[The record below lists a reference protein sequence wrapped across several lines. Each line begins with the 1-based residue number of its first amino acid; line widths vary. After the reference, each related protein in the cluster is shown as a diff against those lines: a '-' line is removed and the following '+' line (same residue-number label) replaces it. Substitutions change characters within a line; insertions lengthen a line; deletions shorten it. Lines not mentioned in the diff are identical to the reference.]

1 MQTHMPVN
9 LSATVRRALSDARLT
24 SDEVTQL
31 KEAVRRGEVKPEE
44 LTALS
49 QRYGDL
55 FQAGAGQS
63 LKAISPPQAHVTI
76 SAPVRSIGDSRS
88 AADVLNGSRT
98 LKQGA
103 GSPKD
108 AVLVF
113 QRALN
118 ALANRMEKP
127 QWALLGSGADGGFG
141 PETAK
146 AVQAFQADNGLPVT
160 GVIDQMTGLKMEAL
174 MMKNAPPAVG
184 GVLGASLPVPDGDRI
199 AQAARDL
206 VATRAQDYGV
216 PGVWKSPNPNV
227 PGNRVPGQTEVG
239 AKDRWKCNLFGMDSL
254 YAGGA
259 QPPHYPGGN
268 YPIAIEIPNYS
279 RGPNAPL
286 IKLGEVWPGKA
297 GTPEEARAKI
307 DAMLAIARP
316 GDIIIVNH
324 QGNDTADGG
333 HTRIVVGNNYEAN
346 GTVDCAQAGSSQA
359 HIRGETLS
367 SFTGEEAFY
376 LLRPAQA
383 R

>member
-1 MQTHMPVN
+1 MPVT

-24 SDEVTQL
+24 ADEVTQL
-31 KEAVRRGEVKPEE
+31 KEAVQRGEVKGDE
-44 LTALS
+44 LKLLS

-55 FQAGAGQS
+55 FQAGAGQA
-63 LKAISPPQAHVTI
+63 LKAISPPQAHVSI
-76 SAPVRSIGDSRS
+76 APPVRSIGDSRA
-88 AADVLNGSRT
+88 AADVLNGSKT
-98 LKQGA
+98 LSA
-103 GSPKD
+103 GSPSKD

-118 ALANRMEKP
+118 ALASRMEKP
-127 QWALLGSGADGGFG
+127 QWALLGSGADGGYG
-141 PETAK
+141 NETTA
-146 AVQAFQADNGLPVT
+146 AVKAFQADNGLPVT
-160 GVIDQMTGLKMEAL
+160 GSIDQMTALKMEAL

-216 PGVWKSPNPNV
+216 PGTWKSPNPAV
-227 PGNRVPGQTEVG
+227 PGNRVPGQTTIG
-239 AKDRWKCNLFGMDSL
+239 ATGRWKCNLFGMDSL

-268 YPIAIEIPNYS
+268 YPIAIEIPNYA

-286 IKLGEVWPGKA
+286 IKLGEVWPGRA

-307 DAMLAIARP
+307 DALLAIARP
-316 GDIIIVNH
+316 GDVIIVNH

-333 HTRIVVGNNYEAN
+333 HTRIVVGNNYAAN
-346 GTVDCAQAGSSQA
+346 GTVDCAQAGSAQA
-359 HIRGETLS
+359 HIRGETLG

-376 LLRPAQA
+376 LLRPAVS